1 MASTQTPYADY
12 FITVNALT
20 TVNPT
25 PVLTGQVK
33 FERLKNQTIHVT
45 INYITYKLFD
55 GHLGLDESV
64 TPNVWKLHFS
74 SPLYPGQYDVEAS
87 VVDLTNNIIV
97 VSDNVYGELNV
108 VSPPKTS
115 VPYKQ
120 QNMTSPQKVALVS
133 GLLDAVSKIPGGGG
147 NTGVGGNPSVHPT
160 EDDDGTTSL
169 PGRADKERKEDP
181 RVTSK
186 KKRQEANKI
195 PRPPIKHP
203 FGVVGAGPEG
213 GLGALGG
220 LLGAALGAAKGGLL
234 GAVGGALAG
243 SALGGVLST
252 LTSGAP
258 NSLSELA
265 NAATGGSVLPSMDEA
280 TGKLGEAASSAA
292 TDAVKS
298 SDNLS
303 MLSSPSQAASFD
315 PNIGMDGGFQ
325 TPQPVNPNATTYN
338 PNLGLDLAFQS

>member
-1 MASTQTPYADY
+1 MAATQTPYADY
-12 FITVNALT
+12 FINVNPLT
-20 TVNPT
+20 TTNRT

-33 FERLKNQTIHVT
+33 FERLKNQTLHITV
-45 INYITYKLFD
+45 NYITYKLFD
-55 GHLGLDESV
+55 GNLGIDESV

-108 VSPPKTS
+108 VMPPPTS
-115 VPYKQ
+115 IPYKQ
-120 QNMTSPQKVALVS
+120 QSMSIPQKVALVA

-160 EDDDGTTSL
+160 TDDDGTTSL
-169 PGRADKERKEDP
+169 AGRADKERKEDP

-203 FGVVGAGPEG
+203 FGVVGAGAE

-220 LLGAALGAAKGGLL
+220 LIGAALGAKKGGLL
-234 GAVGGALAG
+234 GAIAGGIAGGALG
-243 SALGGVLST
+243 NVLSS

-258 NSLSELA
+258 SSLADLA
-265 NAATGGSVLPSMDEA
+265 KTATGGAEVPSMDEA
-280 TGKLGEAASSAA
+280 TSALGEAASAQATAAAKEIPLPTPRPAEFKTTTEAGAVASSA
-292 TDAVKS
+292 
-298 SDNLS
+298 
-303 MLSSPSQAASFD
+303 
-315 PNIGMDGGFQ
+315 IG
-325 TPQPVNPNATTYN
+325 
-338 PNLGLDLAFQS
+338 